1 MPLTLSASDAALRL
15 VLTLLAGL
23 ALGFNRSEYG
33 KEAGM
38 RTTLL
43 VCLAAS
49 VAMMQVNLLLPLQG
63 RSPSSFIMNDLMRFP
78 LGILTGVGFI
88 GAGAILHRDN
98 LVHGVTTAATLWLA
112 TVVGLCIGAGLLWL
126 GVVATVL
133 GLTALWGLRPIE
145 RAMRQSMSA
154 CLEAEVDA
162 GGPDEASLR
171 RWITE
176 AGLTIV
182 RIDVDMDC
190 EAGRRKYT
198 FSLKQMRA
206 VSDIAPPA
214 LIGQI
219 ADRPGIA
226 HISWQDLR

>member
-1 MPLTLSASDAALRL
+1 MPLTLSVPDAAIRL
-15 VLTLLAGL
+15 VFTLLAGL

-112 TVVGLCIGAGLLWL
+112 TVVGLSIGAGQLWL
-126 GVVATVL
+126 GVVATAL
-133 GLTALWGLRPIE
+133 GLAALWGLRPIE
-145 RAMRQSMSA
+145 RAMRQSISV
-154 CLEAEVDA
+154 CLQAETEAN
-162 GGPDEASLR
+162 GPDEASIR
-171 RWITE
+171 RWIIE

-182 RIDVDMDC
+182 RVDVDIDC
-190 EAGRRKYT
+190 QAHRRKYT
-198 FSLKQMRA
+198 FDLKQARA
-206 VSDIAPPA
+206 LSDTEPPF
-214 LIGQI
+214 LIGEIVQ
-219 ADRPGIA
+219 RPGIVR
-226 HISWQDLR
+226 ISWQDHR